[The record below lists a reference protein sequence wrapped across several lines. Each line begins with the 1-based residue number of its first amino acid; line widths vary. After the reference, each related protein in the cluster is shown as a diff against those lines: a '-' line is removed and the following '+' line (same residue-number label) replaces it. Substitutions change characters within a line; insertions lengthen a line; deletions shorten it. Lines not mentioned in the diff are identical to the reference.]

1 MYSSFVRTLLKAKT
15 TAAALTALGAQASGS
30 YRTGADPALATAAEL
45 RTGTQ
50 VAARFISPLLLK
62 DYVSTAGTTAARP
75 TDATVGFTYY
85 DTTLN
90 KPVWLKTAPS
100 TWVDSAGVAA

>member
-1 MYSSFVRTLLKAKT
+1 MFTLATRNFLKGKTTTAQATTLGVRT
-15 TAAALTALGAQASGS
+15 GS
-30 YRTGADPALATAAEL
+30 DPATATSAEL
-45 RTGTQ
+45 LVGTQ
-50 VAARFISPLLLK
+50 AATRLVTPLLLAG
-62 DYVSTAGTTAARP
+62 YANAAGTTAARP
-75 TDATVGFTYY
+75 TTATVGFSYY